1 MGNSSLWKKAIP
13 PARDRLQ
20 ARLLVTTLPEILAVA
35 CALQLLRLPVGA
47 FLLATIG
54 ICVCF
59 GLLTW
64 LIKAATPAAA
74 VVGGMI
80 CFLLIAGIGQPWHSP
95 MRTGLAPL
103 IALFLLTFLATR
115 AGRAWKRDRDPTGT
129 KEGRNAAQVLANLS
143 VAGLVAAGILD
154 FFPSPVE
161 LGGGG
166 SLANAVTPALLLAAL
181 VETTAD
187 TVSSEVGQ
195 AFGGAPR
202 LMTTFRKV
210 TAGTDGAISGLG
222 TLSGILGGGAVVLVG
237 MWSMRMSFELG
248 CIAFAGGMAGFVFDS
263 LLGATLERSGW
274 LSNDLVNFF
283 STIFAVV
290 VAFCLAVFLP

>member
-47 FLLATIG
+47 FLLATIA
-54 ICVCF
+54 ICICF
-59 GLLTW
+59 ALLTW
-64 LIKAATPAAA
+64 LMKAATPAAA
-74 VVGGMI
+74 VMGAMI

-95 MRTGLAPL
+95 LKTGLAPL

-115 AGRAWKRDRDPTGT
+115 AGRAWKRKGDPASTG
-129 KEGRNAAQVLANLS
+129 EGRNAAQVLANLS

-154 FFPSPVE
+154 FFPSP
-161 LGGGG
+161 LDMGSGG
-166 SLANAVTPALLLAAL
+166 SLVVSITPALLLAAL

-210 TAGTDGAISGLG
+210 AAGTDGAISGLG
-222 TLSGILGGGAVVLVG
+222 TVAGVLGGATVAAVG
-237 MWSMRMSFELG
+237 MWSMHMSFELVW
-248 CIAFAGGMAGFVFDS
+248 IAFAGGLAGFVFDS

-290 VAFCLAVFLP
+290 VSFGLALFLV